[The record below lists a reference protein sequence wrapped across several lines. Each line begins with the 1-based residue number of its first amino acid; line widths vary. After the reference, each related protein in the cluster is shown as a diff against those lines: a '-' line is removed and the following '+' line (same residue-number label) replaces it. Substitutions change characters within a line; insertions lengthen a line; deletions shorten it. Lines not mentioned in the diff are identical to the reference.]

1 MIGPC
6 GGQLALPGR
15 SLQPGGRAVA
25 QGFLPGASLRYHCQ
39 ERIFLTRRAILKAIT
54 TLLAGLGAALA
65 LAIFAGSPALAQTV
79 EETNARLDL
88 VFGEHESFGEVF
100 DILYQAVDAGD
111 APTVASLAKYPLRVA
126 TNGEEYEIDSE
137 QTFIDN
143 YDTIITP
150 SIKDVIVSQ
159 DFALLF
165 VNQDGVMYGDGDVW
179 ISPICIDDACERYR
193 WLIVTVQE

>member
-1 MIGPC
+1 MLL
-6 GGQLALPGR
+6 QSSLRLAL
-15 SLQPGGRAVA
+15 S
-25 QGFLPGASLRYHCQ
+25 
-39 ERIFLTRRAILKAIT
+39 RRL
-54 TLLAGLGAALA
+54 
-65 LAIFAGSPALAQTV
+65 SAQTV
-79 EETNARLDL
+79 EETNARLDQ

-100 DILYQAVDAGD
+100 DALYCAVEARDA
-111 APTVASLAKYPLRVA
+111 ATVASLAKYPLRVA

-150 SIKDVIVSQ
+150 SIADVIVSQ

-179 ISPICIDDACERYR
+179 ISPICIDNACERYR
-193 WLIVTVQE
+193 WLIVTIQE

>member
-1 MIGPC
+1 MK
-6 GGQLALPGR
+6 LVPG
-15 SLQPGGRAVA
+15 LVA
-25 QGFLPGASLRYHCQ
+25 
-39 ERIFLTRRAILKAIT
+39 AIVVA
-54 TLLAGLGAALA
+54 LGAV
-65 LAIFAGSPALAQTV
+65 SSALAQTV
-79 EETNARLDL
+79 EETNARLDQ

-100 DILYQAVDAGD
+100 DALYFAVEARDA
-111 APTVASLAKYPLRVA
+111 ATVASLAKYPLRVA

-150 SIKDVIVSQ
+150 SIADVIVSQ

-179 ISPICIDDACERYR
+179 FSPICIDDACERYR

>member
-1 MIGPC
+1 MM
-6 GGQLALPGR
+6 
-15 SLQPGGRAVA
+15 
-25 QGFLPGASLRYHCQ
+25 
-39 ERIFLTRRAILKAIT
+39 K
-54 TLLAGLGAALA
+54 TLLGLVAAIVVVL
-65 LAIFAGSPALAQTV
+65 GVDSPAMAQTV
-79 EETNARLDL
+79 EETNARLDQ

-100 DILYQAVDAGD
+100 DILFRAVEAGD
-111 APTVASLAKYPLRVA
+111 AATVASLAKYPLRVA

-179 ISPICIDDACERYR
+179 ISPICIDDACERSR

>member
-1 MIGPC
+1 MLL
-6 GGQLALPGR
+6 QSSLRLALSRPR
-15 SLQPGGRAVA
+15 S
-25 QGFLPGASLRYHCQ
+25 
-39 ERIFLTRRAILKAIT
+39 
-54 TLLAGLGAALA
+54 
-65 LAIFAGSPALAQTV
+65 AQTV
-79 EETNARLDL
+79 EETNARLDQ
-88 VFGEHESFGEVF
+88 VFGEHESFGEAF
-100 DILYQAVDAGD
+100 DALYFAVEARDA
-111 APTVASLAKYPLRVA
+111 ATVASLAKYPLRVA

-150 SIKDVIVSQ
+150 SIADVIVSQ

-179 ISPICIDDACERYR
+179 FSPICIDDACERYR